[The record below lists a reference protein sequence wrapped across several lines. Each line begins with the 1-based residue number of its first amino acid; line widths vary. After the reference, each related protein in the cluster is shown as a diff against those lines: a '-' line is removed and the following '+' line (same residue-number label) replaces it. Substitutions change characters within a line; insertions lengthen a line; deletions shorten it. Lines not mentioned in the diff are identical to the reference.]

1 MYSEE
6 TINNLLKDFNRLKD
20 VCYLDHVGATLYSE
34 SQIKAVQ
41 EDLLS
46 NVYGN
51 PHSLSTCSRYC
62 TDVVD
67 QVRFRVLQHYNAN
80 PDEYSV
86 IFTSGATAALKL
98 VAESFVWGEDG
109 QAGTFTYLQDN
120 HTSVL
125 GMRELAASRGA
136 SVTCISQEEAF
147 SVFSKTNREIHE
159 TEVPSSNSLFVYPA
173 QSNFCGVRYPLS
185 WVESVHR
192 GSLNK
197 LPGIR
202 STGSSKWFCLLD
214 AAAMP
219 SLDLSHVAP
228 DFVSVSFYK
237 MFGYPTGLG
246 ALLVRNSSSAVLR
259 RDYFGGG
266 TVQIALSSERFHVP
280 RVEISERFE
289 DGTLPFLSIVAVRHG
304 LEAAERLVPG
314 GCGGASAARHSLSL
328 ARRVFYHLLRLH
340 HANGAP
346 VAVLYGDTDYSS
358 VETQG
363 AVVNFNLLRPTGE
376 FVGFVEVLNMANLH
390 NIQLRTGC
398 FCNPGACQVHLKL
411 SSDDVRKHFQAGHI
425 CGDERDLIDGQ
436 PTGSVRISFGYMS
449 TEHDVDRF
457 LEMVESAFV
466 RGPAIFETPK
476 WWPEFVTLYR
486 QKFQVD
492 SSCVPNSFDI
502 TVPNSTEPL
511 SRSLITIREAGKVEK
526 YSFTSYVTRREKD
539 KVVSSHFREEG
550 NGGVGEEFNLVNGSS
565 WCTDLP
571 EHEREKCSGE
581 MNCEVKK
588 LKSLPLLSDEEPR
601 VLPDTFSDVQD
612 FADRLD
618 SPRGMCGVEDPK
630 QEIVLC
636 PVTCKHLSPLPTTEN
651 LTRSCS
657 DTNNNTSEEEANGDS
672 VIFQQKLV
680 ASPFRPPRNRVFR
693 GVGSIDANNETE
705 ENCCNLTVQPEK
717 PLQTVNGIS
726 ETVTRLR
733 HIFVYPVKSCGAMA
747 VPTWQVSARGLAYD
761 RQWMVVTSA
770 GVALTQKTES
780 RLCLVVPH
788 VDVDR
793 RILQLHFPGMER
805 LDVSIGATGASCT
818 PRRVSVCQS
827 KVCGDRVRA
836 EDCGDGAAG
845 WLQEALGRPGLR
857 LVRQSADDRRHG
869 KGPAD
874 TSELSLSNQAQY
886 LMINLASINWFAD
899 ILQERAAFPKEGL
912 LERFRSN
919 LVVESTDAFEENEWK
934 TLRIGSVDFKVDGP
948 CTRCQVICVDQATGE
963 KTREPLRTLS
973 EVFCGKMRFGVYLS
987 QLHHDSASAVISV
1000 GDRVIVPVP

>member
-6 TINNLLKDFNRLKD
+6 TVNNLLKDFSRLKD
-20 VCYLDHVGATLYSE
+20 VCYLDHMGATLYSE

-67 QVRFRVLQHYNAN
+67 QVRYRVLQHYNAD

-86 IFTSGATAALKL
+86 VFTSGATAALKL
-98 VAESFVWGEDG
+98 VAESFMWDEDG
-109 QAGTFTYLQDN
+109 QTGTFAYLQDN

-125 GMRELAASRGA
+125 GMRELAASCGA
-136 SVTCISQEEAF
+136 SVRSVTQEEAF
-147 SVFSKTNREIHE
+147 SVFSHTNKE
-159 TEVPSSNSLFVYPA
+159 TEKIEEPSGNSLFVYPA

-185 WVESVHR
+185 WVESVHC

-197 LPGIR
+197 LSDIGL
-202 STGSSKWFCLLD
+202 TGSSKWFCLLD

-219 SLDLSHVAP
+219 SLDLSCVTP

-246 ALLVRNSSSAVLR
+246 ALLVRNSSSDVLKR
-259 RDYFGGG
+259 NYFGGG

-280 RVEISERFE
+280 RLEISERFE

-304 LEAAERLVPG
+304 LEAVQRLVPG
-314 GCGGASAARHSLSL
+314 GCGGVAAARHSLSL
-328 ARRVFYHLLRLH
+328 ARRAFYHLLRLH

-363 AVVNFNLLRPTGE
+363 AVVNFNLLRPSGE

-449 TEHDVDRF
+449 TERDVDRF
-457 LEMVESAFV
+457 LQMVESAFV
-466 RGPAIFETPK
+466 RSPAIYKTPE
-476 WWPEFVTLYR
+476 WWSGFIASYR
-486 QKFQVD
+486 QKFHVD
-492 SSCVPNSFDI
+492 SGYTPTRSDIMMPNSE
-502 TVPNSTEPL
+502 EP
-511 SRSLITIREAGKVEK
+511 SSYSSIGTQEAVQIEK
-526 YSFTSYVTRREKD
+526 CTFTSYVTEAKKG
-539 KVVSSHFREEG
+539 KVVSNCFQEEG
-550 NGGVGEEFNLVNGSS
+550 NGGAGEEVNRVKRISGQEPLGESN
-565 WCTDLP
+565 CVA
-571 EHEREKCSGE
+571 EKQ
-581 MNCEVKK
+581 N
-588 LKSLPLLSDEEPR
+588 PLLSSEECQIHGR
-601 VLPDTFSDVQD
+601 STSRMQD
-612 FADRLD
+612 GAERFV
-618 SPRGMCGVEDPK
+618 SPKGACGVMDQQ
-630 QEIVLC
+630 QEVS
-636 PVTCKHLSPLPTTEN
+636 LSPVSTTEN
-651 LTRSCS
+651 LTLSCS
-657 DTNNNTSEEEANGDS
+657 DTNNNTSVGEMNIGNVPLQGNVVLS
-672 VIFQQKLV
+672 SFQTLRTDVSSGADISSEIRQ
-680 ASPFRPPRNRVFR
+680 SCHYMN
-693 GVGSIDANNETE
+693 
-705 ENCCNLTVQPEK
+705 VQPKE
-717 PLQTVNGIS
+717 PLHTVNGQDLLFPS
-726 ETVTRLR
+726 GKSAAVATLR

-747 VPTWQVSARGLAYD
+747 VSRWEASARGLAYD
-761 RQWMVVTSA
+761 RQWMVVTAA

-793 RILQLHFPGMER
+793 RILQLHFPGMEC
-805 LDVSIGATGASCT
+805 LDIPIEDTCGGST

-827 KVCGDRVRA
+827 KVCGDRVQA
-836 EDCGDGAAG
+836 EDCGDAAAC

-857 LVRQSADDRRHG
+857 LVRQSAEDGRHG
-869 KGPAD
+869 KGGANTPG
-874 TSELSLSNQAQY
+874 LSLSNQAQY
-886 LMINLASINWFAD
+886 LMLNMASIDWFAD
-899 ILQERAAFPKEGL
+899 ILQERAAFLKEGL

-919 LVVESTDAFEENEWK
+919 LVVESTNAFEENEWK
-934 TLRIGSVDFKVDGP
+934 TLRIGSMNFKVDGP

-973 EVFCGKMRFGVYLS
+973 EVFGGKMRFGVYLS
-987 QLHHDSASAVISV
+987 QLSRGSVSSVLSV
-1000 GDRVIVPVP
+1000 GDRVVVSEP